1 MTVSDK
7 PVSAG
12 DRMSDGRTSVNSG
25 SGPPA
30 VLSYEEMEEM
40 YASPASRPDVNA
52 QSFDEENGGHLNPSD
67 QEDGQQ
73 DEDADENS
81 DHDGTDDIMDRKW
94 RESPFAVGLTKPTWE
109 DEDIGCYKTCLSF
122 LSGSKDAHIHFSGLI
137 CGKCRA
143 GRVGN
148 MVVLLST
155 REAVLDDDGRRVGER
170 PLIRCTVGPYWPVT
184 VCLTVPGIVGYALYA
199 GFLRGNV
206 WEESKAGWFY
216 IWACLNSL
224 ALLSLFLVSCSN
236 PGILYRCEEPQEETW
251 TWNDQAL
258 TYRPPYA
265 KFDPECAVMIDH
277 FDHTCP
283 WTGTAIGKRNMRWF
297 RVFVCAVFASAI
309 FNTIVIVFL

>member
-1 MTVSDK
+1 MPVSDK

-12 DRMSDGRTSVNSG
+12 DRMSDGRTSDNSG
-25 SGPPA
+25 SGLQA
-30 VLSYEEMEEM
+30 VMTYEEMEEM

-52 QSFDEENGGHLNPSD
+52 ESESFDEENRRHLDPSE
-67 QEDGQQ
+67 QEDGRQ
-73 DEDADENS
+73 DEDVD
-81 DHDGTDDIMDRKW
+81 DGGTDDTMNRKW

-109 DEDIGCYKTCLSF
+109 DDDIGCYKTCLFF

-137 CGKCRA
+137 CGKCIA

-148 MVVLLST
+148 MVVLVST

-170 PLIRCTVGPYWPVT
+170 PRIRWTVGPYWPVT

-206 WEESKAGWFY
+206 WEESKAWWFY
-216 IWACLNSL
+216 LWVCLNSL

-236 PGILYRCEEPQEETW
+236 PGILYRHEEPQEETW
-251 TWNDQAL
+251 IWNDQAL

-265 KFDPECAVMIDH
+265 KFDPECAVIIEK
-277 FDHTCP
+277 FDHT
-283 WTGTAIGKRNMRWF
+283 
-297 RVFVCAVFASAI
+297 
-309 FNTIVIVFL
+309 